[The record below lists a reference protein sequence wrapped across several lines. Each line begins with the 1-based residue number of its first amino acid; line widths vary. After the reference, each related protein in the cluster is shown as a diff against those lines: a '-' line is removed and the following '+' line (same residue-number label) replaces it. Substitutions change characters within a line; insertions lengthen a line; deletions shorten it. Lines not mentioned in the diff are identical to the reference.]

1 MNGEPVGRLVL
12 RPREDRAL
20 RRGRLWIY
28 ADEVAALELDAPGGL
43 VHVFSAQGRCLGTA
57 YAHPDTTIAA
67 RLLSGKALVAL
78 RPAWWR
84 ERLEAAMRLRARV
97 VGGRHWR
104 WAHGEGDRLPGLVVD
119 RYGDALV
126 VQPHTAGIERRLDA
140 VLDALERLARPSAV
154 YVQARAEA
162 RRLEGLPR
170 YAGCVRGEGSG
181 EIEAEEG
188 GLVLRAH
195 ALTGQKTGFFYDQ
208 RDNRLWLRGVAAG
221 ARVLDAFCYV
231 GGFGLQAL
239 AGGAAS
245 ALFLDVSESALA
257 LARANAERAGFGA
270 RAAFRRADA
279 MQALEALAAEGERF
293 DIVVCDPPA
302 FARSR
307 AQAPRALRGYERL
320 ARLAARLVATGG
332 ILCLASCS
340 GVVPAE
346 DFRKACL
353 RGIRAAG
360 RAASVLRQASQA
372 PDHPWPMAMPELQY
386 LKFFAFALHG

>member
-1 MNGEPVGRLVL
+1 ML

-28 ADEVAALELDAPGGL
+28 KDEIAELALDGPGGL
-43 VHVFSAQGRCLGTA
+43 VHVFNAQGRCLGTA

-67 RLLSGKALVAL
+67 RLLSKKALRAL
-78 RPAWWR
+78 KPAWWR
-84 ERLEAAMRLRARV
+84 DRLQTAMALRARV
-97 VGGRHWR
+97 IGGAHWR
-104 WAHGEGDRLPGLVVD
+104 WVHGEGDRLPGLIVD

-126 VQPHTAGIERRLDA
+126 VQPHTAGMDRRLSA
-140 VLDALERLARPSAV
+140 VLDALEAIASPRAI
-154 YVQARAEA
+154 YVQARAEG
-162 RRLEGLPR
+162 RKVEGLKL
-170 YAGCVRGEGSG
+170 YAACARGEGTG
-181 EIEAEEG
+181 EIVAEEG
-188 GLVLRAH
+188 GITFRAH
-195 ALTGQKTGFFYDQ
+195 ALAGQKTGFFYDQ
-208 RDNRLWLRGVAAG
+208 RDNRLWLRGIAKG

-239 AGGAAS
+239 AGGAES
-245 ALFLDVSESALA
+245 VLFLDASEEALSW
-257 LARANAERAGFGA
+257 ARENVRKAGFAERASFH
-270 RAAFRRADA
+270 RADA
-279 MQALEALAAEGERF
+279 MEALDALASEGARF
-293 DIVVCDPPA
+293 EIVVCDPPA

-307 AQAPRALRGYERL
+307 AQVPAALRGYEKL
-320 ARLAARLVATGG
+320 AQLAARLVATGG

-360 RAASVLRQASQA
+360 RTASVIRQGSQA
-372 PDHPWPMAMPELQY
+372 ADHPWPLAMPELQY